1 MSDPHHSAFELIVN
15 GENQR
20 IECASGTT
28 LLEVLRDD
36 LGLTGAKFGCG
47 IGYCGACTVLV
58 DDVVA
63 HACCLLAATLD
74 GRTITSIEGLSTEV
88 ELDPVQEA
96 FLEAGAI
103 QCGFC
108 TPGFVM
114 SARGLLDVVPEPTE
128 EQARAFLTGNI
139 CRCTGFASIVRAV
152 GTGRTGLD
160 K

>member
-1 MSDPHHSAFELIVN
+1 MQSSDAVSAIAVHA
-15 GENQR
+15 R
-20 IECASGTT
+20 C
-28 LLEVLRDD
+28 
-36 LGLTGAKFGCG
+36 
-47 IGYCGACTVLV
+47 LV